1 MNDEPVCGTGH
12 VTVTVLGNLVLKG
25 YKNRLLRK
33 QVKVAVEL

>member
-12 VTVTVLGNLVLKG
+12 VTVTELGNLVLMG
-25 YKNRLLRK
+25 YKKRLLRK